1 MSLLQAM
8 TASKSELMQ
17 KLAGV
22 YRQHGLTD
30 AQAATDL
37 LAVVE
42 LFPEVADEIPG
53 FEKVAGIPG
62 LGWLAGGTA
71 KATTLGSKALA
82 TARPVLQAAKTELGN
97 VGGALREA
105 GGSLMP
111 KRPVPLGPPAP
122 FGPPRPPVPAAP
134 AAAVTPAT
142 APELVNSAADIARLR
157 QRITAPQAS
166 VLNTPR
172 PAQRQP
178 VRPWQRPAASAPAA
192 APAPTAPNP
201 AGVLPTLQAA
211 GQAAPAAFG
220 SAARAT
226 FGSPAVDAAKAG
238 LGAAGRNIGAVPGM
252 AVDAAKAAPGF
263 VRDHWSNIGAR
274 SLAGGATGGGVAM
287 LTGGDPLAGFVGGA
301 LTSAGG
307 ATVSPATGWRAG
319 LGGAAG
325 TGGTAGMFATPVAG
339 LAQQGI
345 RNYVDPALGTNLGQP
360 IRATGQDPTR
370 AASADELGLAIGQG
384 GNDLTRLMSTTKTP
398 TGQAQVGMQQRGF
411 ADQALAKAQ
420 AEFPDKVPDAQ
431 AAIERAMP
439 GMTDSVLGDPETIQA
454 FKSPELTQ
462 QYVAKTDTLE
472 QQLMAEVGSGAPD
485 PAKHGPALAA
495 IAKRRMAIAAK
506 SAGATPAA
514 MAAKAQ
520 QIEQNLNDGN
530 LSAEDLQTVLS
541 TPAGKQFL
549 DTYTANSTA
558 QNLAGGAGMTPPS
571 LGGATVPQG
580 VPAPTGAPTADP
592 TGAPAPTG
600 GAAAPNPTGDPT
612 ASGGMDMGA
621 IFSKIG
627 EFAAANPAQF
637 AALALGIP
645 IALSGLAMSM
655 AGGPSLGSILALVL
669 GGGMAAGGMGQFGG
683 IDLMSPLQQFFGGGA
698 AAAPDAPPPAAA
710 AAPPAAPSAA
720 PDPRLGSPEF
730 NLAAPQGGAA
740 ASPAAPFPVPDIG
753 DAVNQPLGV

>member
-53 FEKVAGIPG
+53 FEKVAAGFPG

-71 KATTLGSKALA
+71 KATTLAPKVAPV
-82 TARPVLQAAKTELGN
+82 ARPTLQAAKTELGN
-97 VGGALREA
+97 IRSAVTGAPQALRPA
-105 GGSLMP
+105 VRTP
-111 KRPVPLGPPAP
+111 TPAVRAPVVPSTPQPAFRQPVGTYGPPVSLAP
-122 FGPPRPPVPAAP
+122 HGPTRPLAP
-134 AAAVTPAT
+134 PTSA
-142 APELVNSAADIARLR
+142 ELTGSAADIARLR
-157 QRITAPQAS
+157 QRITAPIGPS
-166 VLNTPR
+166 
-172 PAQRQP
+172 
-178 VRPWQRPAASAPAA
+178 
-192 APAPTAPNP
+192 
-201 AGVLPTLQAA
+201 AA
-211 GQAAPAAFG
+211 GATTGG
-220 SAARAT
+220 STFNAGRAT
-226 FGSPAVDAAKAG
+226 YAPSPPRVGPTPGDVWNAAGGPRVLDAAKA
-238 LGAAGRNIGAVPGM
+238 APGM
-252 AVDAAKAAPGF
+252 AVAAAKAAPGF

-301 LTSAGG
+301 LRSAGG
-307 ATVSPATGWRAG
+307 ATVAPATGWRAG
-319 LGGAAG
+319 LGGAARS
-325 TGGTAGMFATPVAG
+325 GGTAGMFATPVAG

-360 IRATGQDPTR
+360 ITATGQDPTR
-370 AASADELGLAIGQG
+370 AASADELGLAIGRG

-439 GMTDSVLGDPETIQA
+439 GMTDSVLGDRETIQA

-472 QQLMAEVGSGAPD
+472 QQLLSEIGSGAPD

-506 SAGATPAA
+506 AAGATPAA

-520 QIEQNLNDGN
+520 QIEQNLNDGQ
-530 LSAEDLQTVLS
+530 LTPEDMRTVLG
-541 TPAGKQFL
+541 TEEGQKFL
-549 DTYTANSTA
+549 QEFTQAQAQEAANSQA
-558 QNLAGGAGMTPPS
+558 
-571 LGGATVPQG
+571 G
-580 VPAPTGAPTADP
+580 VPGTGVAGPAAPPYDATGTLTALQNSRGSGTTGTAP
-592 TGAPAPTG
+592 
-600 GAAAPNPTGDPT
+600 APNPTGDPA

-683 IDLMSPLQQFFGGGA
+683 IDLMSPLQQFFGGGGA
-698 AAAPDAPPPAAA
+698 AAAPDAPPPAAP